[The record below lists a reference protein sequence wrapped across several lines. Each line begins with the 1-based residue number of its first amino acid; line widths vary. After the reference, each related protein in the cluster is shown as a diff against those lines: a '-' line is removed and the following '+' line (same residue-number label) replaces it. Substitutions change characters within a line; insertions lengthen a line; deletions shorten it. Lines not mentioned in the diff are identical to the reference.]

1 MEVGGWREA
10 FALVGAAVASAFALL
25 RLLLGQHRAL
35 VERFINVLEAYLK
48 RQEAAHDRT
57 TEAVQA
63 LTEGVRDQGRILRRL
78 EEALAISVG
87 ERRHP

>member
-1 MEVGGWREA
+1 
-10 FALVGAAVASAFALL
+10 VGAAVASAFALL